1 MQTSVISVVLN
12 LSVDAVEVHGKAT
25 PRFFD
30 Q

>member
-12 LSVDAVEVHGKAT
+12 LSVDVVEVLGIAT